1 MSFFKLQCLI
11 TSYCTFCV
19 GFGLDFFSEFELSSL
34 FLFSAM
40 YYEFGWIKKCPEDP
54 SVTVH
59 A

>member
-1 MSFFKLQCLI
+1 MFDYILLYFLSVWALVWI
-11 TSYCTFCV
+11 
-19 GFGLDFFSEFELSSL
+19 FFSEFELSSL